1 MIAVLS
7 LLAPYLFGSF
17 STEAVFLAERSRQHR
32 EMRLKSSAEL
42 RDKVEEFKSKLQHE
56 KETMQKEFED
66 KVRRRRW

>member
-1 MIAVLS
+1 MITDLS
-7 LLAPYLFGSF
+7 SLAPCLFGSF

-42 RDKVEEFKSKLQHE
+42 RHKIEEFKSKLQHE
-56 KETMQKEFED
+56 KDTMQKDFED